1 MMPPIMTAKPK
12 PERGPKT
19 PADRRPQRAA
29 LTRAERASIAR
40 LEKAGLIISGP
51 DAGKPLD
58 DDDELLKP
66 GPACPGAVEAL
77 IADRR
82 SGL

>member
-12 PERGPKT
+12 PERGPK
-19 PADRRPQRAA
+19 ARSDCRRRRVA

-40 LEKAGLIISGP
+40 LEKAGLVVSGP

-77 IADRR
+77 IEDRR